1 MSHWLGDAGICCS
14 LMYSPASASL
24 RHLGTP
30 CLLFTSLMPHRCP
43 LSHHRPSCSG
53 KAGLSVP
60 GTPRPF
66 PPCPSVFAVAS
77 ACLSSSSLSLS
88 HAWSILI
95 VQGSPPWEQV
105 TVPHTYTS
113 QGLRVTLLSSSE
125 TLEFIFLLSCL
136 ACAPEGQASSCLRHP
151 QVLSTLSLNE

>member
-1 MSHWLGDAGICCS
+1 MLGSAAAY
-14 LMYSPASASL
+14 LSPTSASL
-24 RHLGTP
+24 RHLGTH

-43 LSHHRPSCSG
+43 LSHHRPSYSG

-77 ACLSSSSLSLS
+77 PCSSPSFSLS
-88 HAWSILI
+88 HAWSLLLI
-95 VQGSPPWEQV
+95 QSSPAWEQV

-125 TLEFIFLLSCL
+125 TLDFISLLSCL
-136 ACAPEGQASSCLRHP
+136 ACAPEGQASSCLPHP
-151 QVLSTLSLNE
+151 QVLSSQSLNE